1 MKPRLKYVLLR
12 VKFCVPFNAHIDFQ
26 LPLRTE
32 ILSVLVANSLCFMLM
47 LQLFEVK
54 TKIELCTQSEKQ
66 LVTSLTAVK
75 HKVTLN

>member
-1 MKPRLKYVLLR
+1 MLLR
-12 VKFCVPFNAHIDFQ
+12 VKSCVPFNAHIGFQ

-32 ILSVLVANSLCFMLM
+32 ILSVLVANFHCFMFM

-54 TKIELCTQSEKQ
+54 TKIELCMQSEKQ

-75 HKVTLN
+75 HKVTLK